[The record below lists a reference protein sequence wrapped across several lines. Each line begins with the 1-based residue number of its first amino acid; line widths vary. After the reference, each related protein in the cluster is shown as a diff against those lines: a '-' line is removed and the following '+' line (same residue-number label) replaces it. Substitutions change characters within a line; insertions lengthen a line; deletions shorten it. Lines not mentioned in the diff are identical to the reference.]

1 VARGR
6 RSVAT
11 RWSRRLARPI
21 GIRNGPELRTL
32 ADARAYI
39 LLLRDGEQKE
49 NRWQHATKL
58 LLEACETGNVEP
70 VTKQVE
76 YALMM
81 SMKLVRR

>member
-6 RSVAT
+6 RSAAT
-11 RWSRRLARPI
+11 RWSRRLARPV
-21 GIRNGPELRTL
+21 GVRAGPELRTL

-39 LLLRDGEQKE
+39 LSLRDGEQKE

-58 LLEACETGNVEP
+58 LLEACETGDVGP

-76 YALMM
+76 YALMV
-81 SMKLVRR
+81 SMKLVMR